1 MFGVH
6 VRRVAVAQRLRE
18 ELGQRLDAEL
28 PLVGVGLAPAVLLV
42 QRLVL
47 LLRLHGVVL
56 ALQAQ
61 VGGHRVLDVALAGV
75 PGLEGRAGGERV
87 GVGLGDLGLGDL
99 RGVDG
104 DGQWRVD
111 VRRWEEGLVLGVE
124 VDRLES
130 GRRLAVGVI
139 YHGVALVVI
148 SCRGIWRDI
157 WKQMVIKNKDN
168 KDNQHQRHKSFMGKY
183 ERV

>member
-1 MFGVH
+1 M
-6 VRRVAVAQRLRE
+6 
-18 ELGQRLDAEL
+18 
-28 PLVGVGLAPAVLLV
+28 
-42 QRLVL
+42 QRLV

-56 ALQAQ
+56 PLQAQ
-61 VGGHRVLDVALAGV
+61 VGGHRVLNVALAGV

-104 DGQWRVD
+104 DGQGRMD
-111 VRRWEEGLVLGVE
+111 VRWRQKGLVLGVE

-157 WKQMVIKNKDN
+157 GKQM
-168 KDNQHQRHKSFMGKY
+168 
-183 ERV
+183 ET

>member
-18 ELGQRLDAEL
+18 ELRQRLNAEL
-28 PLVGVGLAPAVLLV
+28 PLVGVGLAPAVLLMH
-42 QRLVL
+42 RMVL
-47 LLRLHGVVL
+47 LLLHGVML

-111 VRRWEEGLVLGVE
+111 VRRREEGLVLGVE

-148 SCRGIWRDI
+148 SCRGICRDI
-157 WKQMVIKNKDN
+157 GKQM
-168 KDNQHQRHKSFMGKY
+168 
-183 ERV
+183 ET